1 MMRRQEVELSVELF
15 PANFYKTTRCHLGI
29 TCREMTEC
37 ELHAASP
44 AHTTRGY
51 LMFSRMAFL
60 IPSTFISSPA
70 MSSCPSTAL
79 ISLTISGSRTGMR
92 NFFNPETYVHRLSDM
107 QQGTEF
113 YFRNSNGCSASQI
126 SINLWN
132 PPLTPI
138 LSQINP
144 VYTLPSS
151 VRKIT
156 FTVILKFFICVFIVA
171 SFVQVLVLKICSRAC
186 ALCDPHNI

>member
-1 MMRRQEVELSVELF
+1 
-15 PANFYKTTRCHLGI
+15 
-29 TCREMTEC
+29 
-37 ELHAASP
+37 
-44 AHTTRGY
+44 
-51 LMFSRMAFL
+51 MAFL
-60 IPSTFISSPA
+60 IPSTFMSSPT

-79 ISLTISGSRTGMR
+79 ISFTISGSSTGMW
-92 NFFNPETYVHRLSDM
+92 NFFNPETYIHRPSDV

-113 YFRNSNGCSASQI
+113 YFRNSNGCSAIQI

-138 LSQINP
+138 LSQINS

-156 FTVILKFFICVFIVA
+156 FTIILTFKSV
-171 SFVQVLVLKICSRAC
+171 SL
-186 ALCDPHNI
+186 